1 MHTKKAS
8 RGFDI
13 HDLLFLIRVAKEELT
28 QLLLE

>member
-13 HDLLFLIRVAKEELT
+13 HDLLFVIRVAKKEPT
-28 QLLLE
+28 QVLLE